1 MATRAIYI
9 GLWQQGRM
17 AMGRLQEDQYISMLL
32 FSYLSQLA
40 IHNKT
45 YSWNMTPRSQAKSLK
60 HGFIWLLRRVI
71 RLPLDLFMR
80 GAASV
85 QRAVHPVTY
94 HLELPWQYEISPHL
108 SLKLTW
114 WSSCVRFSILMC
126 YLRRSIA
133 TVYNKYGC
141 TAPSVLSY
149 TLVKKEV
156 CKKRIILLNIF
167 MTGFEENLPQKIN
180 ITLWIVPACT
190 DNLCSPCYNNH
201 NNTKTI

>member
-17 AMGRLQEDQYISMLL
+17 AMGRIQKDQYISMLL
-32 FSYLSQLA
+32 ISYLSQLA

-45 YSWNMTPRSQAKSLK
+45 ESWNMTLRSQAKSIK
-60 HGFIWLLRRVI
+60 HGFIRLLRRVI
-71 RLPLDLFMR
+71 RLPLGLFMR

-94 HLELPWQYEISPHL
+94 HLELPWQYEIAPY
-108 SLKLTW
+108 LKLTW

-133 TVYNKYGC
+133 TVYSKYGC

-149 TLVKKEV
+149 TLVKKEK

-167 MTGFEENLPQKIN
+167 MTRFEDNLPQKLKYH
-180 ITLWIVPACT
+180 TLNCT
-190 DNLCSPCYNNH
+190 CMH
-201 NNTKTI
+201 G